1 MKLSIKYFGMLA
13 EAIGKPEEVIEV
25 VNSQISVEELSQ
37 VIENKHAS
45 LKTMSFKVA
54 VNQSI
59 SENNY
64 LIKENDEVALLPPF
78 AGG

>member
-25 VNSQISVEELSQ
+25 VDTQISVEELSQ
-37 VIENKHAS
+37 VLENKYAS

-59 SENNY
+59 SENNCW
-64 LIKENDEVALLPPF
+64 IKENDEVALLPPF